1 MARTLGTVS
10 VGIGFREAALA
21 ASLCTLLASGAQAQ
35 AARYV
40 GPHPVDLEG
49 HWHTGDSHT
58 HDGLG
63 VGPGPFVEVGDA
75 RVFLGDP
82 VSFGYGG
89 TVFTYRGAH
98 PLPFGLDAY
107 CSLRGEHAHPFAP
120 EGSYRHE
127 RDGVYAYIG
136 ALRGGRPMLRPR
148 VMAPDSPVI
157 RPGLAPTNPFWFAGC
172 LQQRGA
178 LGAVQPLFGCRPLR
192 PFPNNGF
199 ASRRRNALPARPVRT
214 FNGPGFSVPQGRT
227 PQARRRGQ

>member
-1 MARTLGTVS
+1 MVSKLGTT
-10 VGIGFREAALA
+10 ALV
-21 ASLCTLLASGAQAQ
+21 LLGLLISTGARAQ
-35 AARYV
+35 TPRYV

-49 HWHTGDSHT
+49 HWHTGETHT

-82 VSFGYGG
+82 VSFGYEG

-98 PLPFGLDAY
+98 PLPFGLEAY

-127 RDGVYAYIG
+127 RDGVYAYVG

-157 RPGLAPTNPFWFAGC
+157 RPGAAPANPFWFAGC

-178 LGAVQPLFGCRPLR
+178 LGVVQPLFGCRPAR
-192 PFPNNGF
+192 AFRGF
-199 ASRRRNALPARPVRT
+199 TRGRRNPVPVPPTRT
-214 FNGPGFSVPQGRT
+214 FNGPGFSVPQGRV
-227 PQARRRGQ
+227 PRGYRRTQ